1 MMVYIGLKHK
11 LYNYIYVYLYWKSI
25 DWTST
30 DWTSIDWTSN
40 FIILT
45 QRRTTQRRSL

>member
-25 DWTST
+25 D
-30 DWTSIDWTSN
+30 
-40 FIILT
+40 
-45 QRRTTQRRSL
+45 